1 MCLVLLFCGWGKKEA
16 VGAHGDEGGIKLTW
30 RGRADVPELRPG
42 VSGTLPARRCWQLV
56 EGGFDGGGV

>member
-1 MCLVLLFCGWGKKEA
+1 MGE
-16 VGAHGDEGGIKLTW
+16 HGDEGGIKLTW